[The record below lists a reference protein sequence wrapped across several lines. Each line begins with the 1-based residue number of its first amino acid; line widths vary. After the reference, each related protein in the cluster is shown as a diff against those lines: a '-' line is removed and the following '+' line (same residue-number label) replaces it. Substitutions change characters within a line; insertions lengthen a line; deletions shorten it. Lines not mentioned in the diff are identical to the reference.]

1 MSLLLRYASAI
12 MEQTKRWD
20 LLALKFKICATTP
33 KTQQHAKQG
42 VQTESTSDMQQCRVR
57 LQGAL
62 SSTRNE
68 KLPDRRL
75 KLAPGLPGDISWE
88 KP

>member
-1 MSLLLRYASAI
+1 M
-12 MEQTKRWD
+12 
-20 LLALKFKICATTP
+20 
-33 KTQQHAKQG
+33 QQHAKQG
-42 VQTESTSDMQQCRVR
+42 VQTESTSNMQQCRVR

-75 KLAPGLPGDISWE
+75 KLAPGLPWDISWE
-88 KP
+88 EP